1 MAELTYKN
9 LRDFAR
15 EEKAQPG
22 LGKLPEGF
30 YPSVQAFLSSKFSD
44 MDASRSVL
52 QMREFENAVATIR
65 ELVLIRQQK
74 LLFRAIRSGG
84 GEARIEEMTREEY
97 EVYDRFRAIVS
108 EENEKLDLM
117 LSRFESGK
125 KEKDRGQA
133 PQAEPGHEQHLRRV
147 RFTKEVQ
154 EYVGANRER
163 FGPFKAGQ
171 ESEVPEQ
178 EAEVLLRQKIA
189 EAIQ

>member
-1 MAELTYKN
+1 MADLTYKN

-30 YPSVQAFLSSKFSD
+30 YPSAQAFLSSKFSE
-44 MDASRSVL
+44 MEAGRSVL

-65 ELVLIRQQK
+65 EIVLMRQQK

-84 GEARIEEMTREEY
+84 EETKIEEMTREEY

-108 EENEKLDLM
+108 EENEKLDSM

-125 KEKDRGQA
+125 KAQGGAQAQPENGQA
-133 PQAEPGHEQHLRRV
+133 QHLKRV
-147 RFTKEVQ
+147 RFTQEVQ
-154 EYVGANRER
+154 EYIGANRER

-178 EAEVLLRQKIA
+178 EAEVLLRQKMA